1 MFVKGHVD
9 DLIPEL
15 ALGTLA
21 AAERAAVETHVRG
34 CVRCSTEFA
43 ATVDTLAWL
52 AATNTS
58 VTPSPRVR
66 EQLFGRVRGK
76 SRWAPFIDR
85 VAELFDL
92 AAEKA
97 EALLETLEDPK
108 NWVPG
113 PGGGNELYFVP
124 KGPRL
129 AGADAGFLRL
139 GANVQFPKHKHLGQE
154 TAIIMAGSLL
164 EDGSDRVWQSGDVQ
178 VNEAGSVH
186 SFKASEDG
194 CLFAVVVF
202 QGVDFSVGDT
212 DFPVRS

>member
-1 MFVKGHVD
+1 MGHVD

-21 AAERAAVETHVRG
+21 AAERSAVESHVRG
-34 CVRCSTEFA
+34 CVRCSAEFA
-43 ATVDTLAWL
+43 ATVETLALL
-52 AATNTS
+52 AATATP
-58 VTPSPRVR
+58 VTPSPTVRERLFARVR
-66 EQLFGRVRGK
+66 SK

-92 AAEKA
+92 AAEQA
-97 EALLETLEDPK
+97 EAVLQTLEDPR

-139 GANVQFPKHKHLGQE
+139 GPNVQFPRHKHLGQE

-164 EDGSDRVWQSGDVQ
+164 EDGSDRVWQAGDVQ
-178 VNEAGSVH
+178 VKEAGSEH

-194 CLFAVVVF
+194 CLLAVVVF
-202 QGVDFSVGDT
+202 EGVDFSVGGT
-212 DFPVRS
+212 DFEVRS

>member
-1 MFVKGHVD
+1 MAGHVD

-21 AAERAAVETHVRG
+21 AAEHAAVENHMRG
-34 CVRCSTEFA
+34 CVRCSAEFA
-43 ATVDTLAWL
+43 ATVDTLALL
-52 AATNTS
+52 ATTATS
-58 VTPSPRVR
+58 VTPSPKVG
-66 EQLFGRVRGK
+66 EQLFARVRGK
-76 SRWAPFIDR
+76 ARWAPFIDR

-92 AAEKA
+92 AVEKA
-97 EALLETLEDPK
+97 EALLETLEDPN

-154 TAIIMAGSLL
+154 TAIIMAGSLR

-178 VNEAGSVH
+178 VNEAGTEH
-186 SFKASEDG
+186 SFTASAEG

-202 QGVDFSVGDT
+202 QGVDFSVGGT
-212 DFPVRS
+212 DFKVSS

>member
-1 MFVKGHVD
+1 MGHVD
-9 DLIPEL
+9 DLMPEL

-21 AAERAAVETHVRG
+21 AAERGAVESHVRD
-34 CVRCSTEFA
+34 CVRCSAEFA
-43 ATVDTLAWL
+43 ATVNTLAWL
-52 AATNTS
+52 AATSTP

-66 EQLFGRVRGK
+66 EQLFARVRSQ

-85 VAELFDL
+85 VAQLFDL

-97 EALLETLEDPK
+97 EALLETLEDPR

-113 PGGGNELYFVP
+113 PVVGNELYFVP

-139 GANVQFPKHKHLGQE
+139 GPNVQFPKHKHLGQE
-154 TAIIMAGSLL
+154 IAIIMAGSLR
-164 EDGSDRVWQSGDVQ
+164 EDGSDRLWQPGDVQ
-178 VNEAGSVH
+178 VNEAGTEH
-186 SFKASEDG
+186 SFRASEDG

-202 QGVDFSVGDT
+202 EGVDFSVGGT
-212 DFPVRS
+212 DFTVRS